1 MRLKGLDV
9 LRGVAILMVIL
20 RHGHLEDFALKEFGW
35 LGVDLFF
42 VISGVLVSGLLF
54 KEYQEK
60 GTINAKRFLI
70 RRGFKIYPSFY
81 FFILVDVLL
90 HWYNTHTFYETKL
103 LLQEMFYIQ
112 NYTNGIWWHTWS
124 LDVEEH
130 FYLVLAFCGFLVSGK
145 RILYKKPVM
154 IGSLIALLI
163 ISFLIRFEYAFTHR
177 NEVPLFVTQTHLRA
191 DGLLVGVL
199 LSYLLHFTNISNYIS
214 NRKLILF
221 ITGLLLL
228 IPGLMYRGGSYEM
241 STFGLTMVNLG
252 FGLITLIAVEPVA
265 MSLYIK
271 KVIQLPSE
279 VLAAIGRNSY
289 SIYLWHLTAL
299 STVNYIFNF
308 SKPIN
313 FMMYLIFALLLG
325 TIMTYAIEK
334 PFLRWRDK
342 LTSKSA

>member
-1 MRLKGLDV
+1 MRIKGLDV
-9 LRGVAILMVIL
+9 LRGVAVLLVIL
-20 RHGHLEDFALKEFGW
+20 RHAHLEDFALKEFGW

-60 GTINAKRFLI
+60 GTVNIKRFLI

-90 HWYNTHTFYETKL
+90 HWCNTHTFYETKL
-103 LLQEMFYIQ
+103 LLQEIFYIQ

-130 FYLVLAFCGFLVSGK
+130 FYLVLAFFGFLISGK
-145 RILYKKPVM
+145 KILYNKKLM
-154 IGSLIALLI
+154 IGAMISLLI
-163 ISFLIRFEYAFTHR
+163 ISFLIRFEYAFSHR
-177 NEVPLFVTQTHLRA
+177 HEVPLFVTQTHLRA

-199 LSYLLHFTNISNYIS
+199 LSYILHFTNWNQHIT
-214 NRKLILF
+214 NRKIILF

-228 IPGLMYRGGSYEM
+228 IPGFIYRGGSYEM
-241 STFGLTMVNLG
+241 STYGLTMVNLG
-252 FGLITLIAVEPVA
+252 FGLITLIAVEPFA
-265 MSLYIK
+265 MSIYIK
-271 KVIQLPSE
+271 KVIQLPAE
-279 VLAAIGRNSY
+279 FLASIGKNSY

-299 STVNYIFNF
+299 STVNYFFNF

-313 FMMYLIFALLLG
+313 FMMYVVLALLLG
-325 TIMTYAIEK
+325 TTMTYLIEK

-342 LTSKSA
+342 LTTKSE